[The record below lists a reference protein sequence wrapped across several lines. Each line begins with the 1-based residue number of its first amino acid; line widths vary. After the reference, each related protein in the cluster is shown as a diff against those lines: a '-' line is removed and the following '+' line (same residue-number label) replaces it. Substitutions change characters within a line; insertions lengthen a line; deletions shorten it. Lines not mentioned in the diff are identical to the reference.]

1 MSEHIPE
8 MMYNALKN
16 KFQSEIDTA
25 ETTMEIYFNN
35 SVGIGEHPQHL
46 NEKTKLVDT
55 ISINVD
61 RLNILTKYFSDY
73 SESRGN
79 V

>member
-8 MMYNALKN
+8 MMYKALKN

-25 ETTMEIYFNN
+25 EATTEIYFNN
-35 SVGIGEHPQHL
+35 PVGIGEHPQHIDEMIKL
-46 NEKTKLVDT
+46 IDIISTNE
-55 ISINVD
+55 D
-61 RLNILTKYFSDY
+61 RLDTLKKYFSDY
-73 SESRGN
+73 DESRGN